1 MHALSDPAAL
11 AAAVREWR
19 RAGERVAFVPTMGNL
34 HGGHLE
40 LVRVARRHAARVVVS
55 IFVNPLQF
63 NDGNDLA
70 AYPRTPDEDAALLRG
85 EAVDVLFLP
94 EAAAIYPRGM
104 DTATRVEVPGLSAI
118 LCGEFRPGHFSGV
131 ATVVAALFNLVQPDV
146 AVFGEKDYQQLLVIR
161 RLVADLHFPLQVVGV
176 PTVREEDGLACSSR
190 NRYLSAEERRRA
202 PALYRILCGVRDDI
216 LGGRR
221 DYAALAANALR
232 QLEASGF
239 APEYLSVRHAKDLTL
254 AGPEDRALRVLAA
267 ARLGRARLI
276 DNLSV
281 ALSA

>member
-1 MHALSDPAAL
+1 MRALSDPAAL
-11 AAAVREWR
+11 GAAVREWR

>member
-1 MHALSDPAAL
+1 MRALSDPAAL
-11 AAAVREWR
+11 GAAVREWR

-276 DNLSV
+276 DNLPV